1 MNDEELL
8 NYLFNVKLILSF
20 NDLYKKAKESH
31 PSIKKIFVKEWFDKQ
46 QGIQMTNRK
55 VSKKEFLPIYSDMP
69 YLFQID
75 LKFYQ
80 DIQNIIKDIMFC
92 LQQ

>member
-8 NYLFNVKLILSF
+8 NYFFNVKLILSF
-20 NDLYKKAKESH
+20 NDLYKKAKEST

-55 VSKKEFLPIYSDMP
+55 VLRRNF
-69 YLFQID
+69 YLYI
-75 LKFYQ
+75 L
-80 DIQNIIKDIMFC
+80 IC
-92 LQQ
+92 LTHIR